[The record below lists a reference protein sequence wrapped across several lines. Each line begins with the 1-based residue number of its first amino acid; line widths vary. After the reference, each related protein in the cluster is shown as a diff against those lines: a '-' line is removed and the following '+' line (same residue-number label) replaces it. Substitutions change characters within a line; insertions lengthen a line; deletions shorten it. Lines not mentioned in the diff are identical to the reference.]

1 MAIPSGSGTEV
12 LKRFGDEGIN
22 GNAAAAQLTVPTDHI
37 FTVLT
42 IHVSETANSSE
53 LLTLYMTNGSDS
65 NSASRFVMNVALP
78 GYGSYVHND
87 RLVMHPADTLRVY
100 TDNSS
105 SLDVWISYIDQDW
118 T

>member
-22 GNAAAAQLTVPTDHI
+22 GNAAVANLTVPTNHI
-37 FTVLT
+37 FTILT
-42 IHVSETANSSE
+42 IHVAETANNAE

-65 NSASRFVMNVALP
+65 NSASRFVRKLALP
-78 GYGSYVHND
+78 GYGNYVHND
-87 RLVMHPADTLRVY
+87 RLVMHPADTLTVY
-100 TDNSS
+100 TDDTS

-118 T
+118 S